1 VFGRR
6 RRTEERE
13 EAERRAL
20 FAELAKRPDT
30 VCPFLGMAES
40 RTEYTESVSAEHRC
54 YAFGDPAELSDEQQT
69 KVCLQR
75 GYGNCPR
82 YLRGVLVIPTEELE
96 ALRHPQAAPV
106 PAVAEA
112 GGGGRRRGGL
122 IAAVLVLL
130 LAGGGAAAAF
140 LAFGN
145 NGVAVNPTPTPTP
158 TAVPS
163 PSVAPS
169 PSDSAPPS
177 LEPTPTSAET
187 PTATP
192 IPTPIALPSLG
203 PTFPPLPTPAA
214 ADTTST
220 GFQVWVEAGD
230 YPVFRLDEND
240 EVVGEATA
248 TFDRVSAAPVRR
260 VVISGTTYWLT
271 LIGDYAGLAYVRGT
285 SDGFRIYETYDA
297 ANGEELPFWGTTRYR
312 RLANSE
318 L

>member
-30 VCPFLGMAES
+30 VCPFLGTAES
-40 RTEYTESVSAEHRC
+40 RTSFTDGVSPQHRC

-106 PAVAEA
+106 PVASDA
-112 GGGGRRRGGL
+112 GGGGRRRGVL

-140 LAFGN
+140 AFLGN
-145 NGVAVNPTPTPTP
+145 GGVAVVPTPTPTP
-158 TAVPS
+158 QPTPSIEPTPIGSVP
-163 PSVAPS
+163 A
-169 PSDSAPPS
+169 SAPPS
-177 LEPTPTSAET
+177 STPPESAA
-187 PTATP
+187 PTAS
-192 IPTPIALPSLG
+192 PTPIVLPSLG
-203 PTFPPLPTPAA
+203 PTIPPLPTPGPEDA
-214 ADTTST
+214 ST
-220 GFQVWVEAGD
+220 GFQVWLEAGE

-240 EVVGEATA
+240 EVIGEATA
-248 TFDRVSAAPVRR
+248 VFDRVSAAPVRR
-260 VVISGTTYWLT
+260 IDSGGTTYWLT
-271 LIGDYAGLAYVRGT
+271 LVGDYSGLAYVRGT
-285 SDGFRIYETYDA
+285 STGFRIYETFEA
-297 ANGEELPFWGTTRYR
+297 ANGEVLPLWKTTRYR
-312 RLANSE
+312 RLAGSE